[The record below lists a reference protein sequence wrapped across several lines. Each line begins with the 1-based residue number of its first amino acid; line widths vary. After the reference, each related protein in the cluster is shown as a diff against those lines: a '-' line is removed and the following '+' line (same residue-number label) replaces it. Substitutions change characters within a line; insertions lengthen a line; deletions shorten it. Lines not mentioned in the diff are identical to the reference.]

1 MIFTPIQ
8 WLQVVIKNCMQL
20 ISAGNVTEGETKKLR
35 DIYCD
40 FSDKEKDEIHQLI
53 ARQFEVEDSV
63 LILSYI
69 IRILQLEDFE
79 IDVSEKIC
87 VGNYNFATR
96 IMLEM
101 QLDKISYEKKRILHK
116 KNVDLLLEE
125 VASSFTY
132 IPVNSRNSGRV
143 VIITEQLLENLYH
156 APTRMVLQTAYI
168 LQKHFELEVK
178 IYTCASNEKL
188 PLYTWINAKFY
199 NSAERGYLQRYY
211 KDSVF
216 EVYQYPL
223 SDCGIKDYQQ
233 MFSEIYKFNP
243 LFVFEMGVFNPVAD
257 VLHEFTTVVNLNMV
271 TDAPVSEADIFIRTV
286 KLAEDIENIY
296 KKNLT
301 LNQKQ
306 IFMSQK
312 FPALFETDGT
322 MYTRQELRLPEDK
335 FLIAIVGNRL
345 DQEIKDTFEKFM
357 FEILQQNKK
366 IDFVII
372 GEVERLQ
379 SRLVDKVYNKR
390 VHYMGY
396 CTDLKGVVGA
406 LDLYLNPDRLGGGW
420 SSAIALY
427 AGIPVVTF
435 EKGDVAYNVSE
446 KFVVRDYKEM
456 YEVIQRY
463 MENEEFY
470 KAQSQEASR
479 YAKEHGESKVIDF
492 YNEMFVRIKEIMIK
506 G

>member
-1 MIFTPIQ
+1 M
-8 WLQVVIKNCMQL
+8 
-20 ISAGNVTEGETKKLR
+20 
-35 DIYCD
+35 
-40 FSDKEKDEIHQLI
+40 
-53 ARQFEVEDSV
+53 
-63 LILSYI
+63 
-69 IRILQLEDFE
+69 
-79 IDVSEKIC
+79 
-87 VGNYNFATR
+87 
-96 IMLEM
+96 
-101 QLDKISYEKKRILHK
+101 
-116 KNVDLLLEE
+116 
-125 VASSFTY
+125 
-132 IPVNSRNSGRV
+132 
-143 VIITEQLLENLYH
+143 
-156 APTRMVLQTAYI
+156 
-168 LQKHFELEVK
+168 
-178 IYTCASNEKL
+178 
-188 PLYTWINAKFY
+188 
-199 NSAERGYLQRYY
+199 
-211 KDSVF
+211 
-216 EVYQYPL
+216 
-223 SDCGIKDYQQ
+223 
-233 MFSEIYKFNP
+233 
-243 LFVFEMGVFNPVAD
+243 
-257 VLHEFTTVVNLNMV
+257 
-271 TDAPVSEADIFIRTV
+271 

-345 DQEIKDTFEKFM
+345 DQEITDTFEKFM

-390 VHYMGY
+390 VHYMVY